1 MLPVGTDAILPANR
15 KPILIASICRTE
27 FPSDRPRR
35 EETYM
40 RILVTGGGG
49 YLGSIVAETLV
60 GRGHSVRVFDRF
72 CYLPKGVGPESL
84 FGSTAAGASG
94 TLELV
99 TGDIRRLQETA
110 GLLDGIEAIVHL
122 ASLSN
127 DPSCDLD
134 EDMAYDVNTE
144 STRELARLAVE
155 RGVRRF
161 VFSSSCAVYGRGVF
175 ELLDEESPANPVS
188 TFGKSKLAA
197 EQAVLRMAS
206 PAFEPVVARMAT
218 LFGWSRRMRFD
229 LAINQMVATALRQHR
244 ITVRGGGGQWRPFV
258 HVRDAADATT
268 LLVEGPTH
276 LVAGETFNVGSDIHN
291 IRIRDLAER
300 VARRIPGTALETLKD
315 DDDQRNY
322 RVQFGKVR
330 GRLNFICQW
339 SMDEGVEEVRRGIE
353 SNPDLDPFDDQHF
366 NVAKMKTLLA
376 MPVDEGGE
384 PVAARFIP
392 LSRPAIGVE
401 EEEAVLDAL
410 RSGWLTSGPQV
421 GTFERLFAET
431 VHAPH
436 AIGVVSCTAALHLSL
451 VQLGVGPG
459 DEVIMPPIT
468 WASTGNTIL
477 NMGAKVRFVDVEPDT
492 LNMNPELVEAAINER
507 TKAIMPVHMSG
518 HPCDMDRIN
527 AIARRHGI
535 PVIEDAAHAL
545 GASYKG
551 VPIGALGT
559 HSCFSFYAIKNIT
572 TMEGGMITL
581 ADPDAAARLR
591 LLAANGMTATA
602 WDRYGRSAVPTPAQV
617 VTPGYKYALGNVGAA
632 MGVVQLKKFAAFKAA
647 RTRLAGMYRAV
658 LSEVDEITL
667 PVEREGVE
675 HAWHLYIVR
684 LNLNKLS
691 RSRDEIAQDLR
702 RENIGTGVHFY
713 GLHLHPYYRETLG
726 LRPED
731 YPEATSASEDILSL
745 PLHPQI
751 TDKNLHEV
759 VFALKKV
766 LAHRKK

>member
-1 MLPVGTDAILPANR
+1 M
-15 KPILIASICRTE
+15 
-27 FPSDRPRR
+27 
-35 EETYM
+35 
-40 RILVTGGGG
+40 
-49 YLGSIVAETLV
+49 
-60 GRGHSVRVFDRF
+60 
-72 CYLPKGVGPESL
+72 
-84 FGSTAAGASG
+84 
-94 TLELV
+94 
-99 TGDIRRLQETA
+99 
-110 GLLDGIEAIVHL
+110 
-122 ASLSN
+122 
-127 DPSCDLD
+127 
-134 EDMAYDVNTE
+134 
-144 STRELARLAVE
+144 
-155 RGVRRF
+155 
-161 VFSSSCAVYGRGVF
+161 
-175 ELLDEESPANPVS
+175 S

-197 EQAVLRMAS
+197 DQAVLRMAS
-206 PAFEPVVARMAT
+206 PQFEPVVARMAT

-229 LAINQMVATALRQHR
+229 LAINQMVATALRQQR
-244 ITVRGGGGQWRPFV
+244 ITVRGGGNQWRPFV
-258 HVRDAADATT
+258 HVRDAADATA
-268 LLVEGPTH
+268 LLVEGPGH
-276 LVAGETFNVGSDIHN
+276 LVTGETFNIGSDLHN
-291 IRIRDLAER
+291 VRIRELADR
-300 VARRIPGTALETLKD
+300 VARHLPGTAIETLKD

-339 SMDEGVEEVRRGIE
+339 SMDEGIEEVRRGLE
-353 SNPDLDPFDDQHF
+353 SNPDLAPFDEQHF

-376 MPVDEGGE
+376 TPVDEGGE

-392 LSRPAIGVE
+392 LSRPSIGEE

-421 GTFERLFAET
+421 GAFERLFAET
-431 VHAPH
+431 VHSPH
-436 AIGVVSCTAALHLSL
+436 AIGVVNCTAALHLSL

-492 LNMNPELVEAAINER
+492 LNLNPDLLEAAIGER
-507 TKAIMPVHMSG
+507 TKAVMPVHMAG
-518 HPCDMDRIN
+518 HPCDMERIN
-527 AIARRHGI
+527 AVARRHGV

-545 GASYKG
+545 GAAYKG
-551 VPIGALGT
+551 VPVGASGAHT
-559 HSCFSFYAIKNIT
+559 CFSFYAIKNIT

-632 MGVVQLKKFAAFKAA
+632 MGVAQLKKFAAFKAA

-658 LSEVDEITL
+658 LSDIEEITL

-675 HAWHLYIVR
+675 HAWHLFIVR
-684 LNLNKLS
+684 LSLDKLN
-691 RSRDEIAQDLR
+691 RSRDEIAHDLR

-726 LRPED
+726 MQAED
-731 YPEATSASEDILSL
+731 LPEATRASEDILSL

-766 LAHRKK
+766 LAHRRK